1 MGARGSYYFER
12 GMTTASDQLTPEQ
25 KARIAIDGMLTA
37 AGWKVQHKSAINL
50 GAGPGI
56 AVREYDTDTG
66 PADYILFLDRVPV
79 GVVEAKPAHE
89 GERITVHEDQT
100 EGYAKAKL
108 RWTVGQSA
116 LPYCYVSTGEKTTH
130 WDQRDP
136 KPRAREVFSFHRP
149 ETLQELLRT
158 EPLRARLTQFG
169 PLDPTNLRDCQVN
182 AITNLEKSFAL
193 NKPRALVQMATGSGK
208 TFTAITSIYRLLKPP
223 VRMRRILFLVD
234 TKNLGEQAEQE
245 FQSYTPNDDR
255 RKFTELYTVQRLS
268 SSFIDAGAQVC
279 ISTIQRMYSILQGEA
294 LDESAEE
301 LTGGDIARVVG
312 AGGVR
317 ADHDPP
323 PVAYNATYP
332 PEFFDLIIIDEC
344 HRSIYNLWRQV
355 LEYFDAYLVGLT
367 ATPDSRTYA
376 FFNENVVSEYTHEQA
391 VADGVNVGYDEYLIE
406 TRITQKGAEIKA
418 QQQIDKRDRLTRK
431 RRWEQADEDI
441 TYTGT
446 QLDRDVVNMSQIR
459 TVIKA
464 FKRAVETEIFPHRT
478 EVPKTLI
485 FAKTDSHADDIIQIV
500 REEYGEGNDF
510 CKKITYSTEEDPKGL
525 LARFRNDYNP
535 RIAVTVDMIATG
547 TDVKPL
553 ECLLFMRDVK
563 SRNYFEQMK
572 GRGTRTLDADS
583 LKKVSP
589 SATTNKTHFVLVDAV
604 GVTKSCKTDSRP
616 LERKP
621 GVALKDLMMHV
632 VMGQRDA
639 DTLTSLANRLTRM
652 EKQISP
658 KEKEEFAAK
667 AGGKTI
673 QRVVRDLL
681 DAHDPDLVA
690 AAPGVDLPRAAA
702 AVFDDSAFREYVEKV
717 RRSYDQIIDT
727 LNLDDVVFSGASAQA
742 NEKAD
747 EVVKTFRQFL
757 AAKRDE
763 LTALRIYYSQPYR
776 RKDVTFQMVQE
787 VAEALQQ
794 PPFNLT
800 HERVW
805 AAYERSLELKLNGS
819 VQRLLTDLVSLL
831 RFELGMDSELRPY
844 AETVKKN
851 FQEWVFRKQAGHIK
865 FTEAQMEWLRLL
877 RDFIAESV
885 HLDRDDLELGTMG
898 QQGGLARMHQ
908 LFGEGMDGIIDELN
922 EVLAA

>member
-1 MGARGSYYFER
+1 MPLLS
-12 GMTTASDQLTPEQ
+12 PEQ
-25 KARIAIDGMLTA
+25 RARERIDQMLLASGWAVQDKKSLNPSA
-37 AGWKVQHKSAINL
+37 AL
-50 GAGPGI
+50 GV

-66 PADYILFLDRVPV
+66 PADYILFVDRVPV

-89 GERITVHEDQT
+89 GERITVHEEQA

-116 LPYCYVSTGEKTTH
+116 LPFCYVSTGEKTMH

-136 KPRAREVFSFHRP
+136 KPRAREVFSFHKP
-149 ETLQELLRT
+149 ETLQELLKT
-158 EPLRARLTQFG
+158 EPLRSRLTQFG
-169 PLDPTNLRDCQVN
+169 ALDPDKLRDCQVN

-279 ISTIQRMYSILQGEA
+279 ISTIQRMYSILQGEP
-294 LDESAEE
+294 LDASAEE
-301 LTGGDIARVVG
+301 QTGADVERVLG
-312 AGGVR
+312 KKE
-317 ADHDPP
+317 PP
-323 PVAYNATYP
+323 PLQYNAQYP

-418 QQQIDKRDRLTRK
+418 QQQVDKRDRLTRK

-441 TYTGT
+441 SYTGT
-446 QLDRDVVNMSQIR
+446 QLDRDVVNPSQIR
-459 TVIKA
+459 TIIKA

-621 GVALKDLMMHV
+621 GVALKDLMMQV

-658 KEKEEFAAK
+658 KEKEEFATR
-667 AGGKTI
+667 AGGRTI
-673 QRVVRDLL
+673 QKVVSELL
-681 DAHDPDLVA
+681 NPSDPDVA
-690 AAPGVDLPRAAA
+690 AAAPSVDLPKQAT
-702 AVFDDSAFREYVEKV
+702 AVFDDGAFRDYVDNV
-717 RRSYDQIIDT
+717 RKKYEQTI
-727 LNLDDVVFSGASAQA
+727 DVVNPGAVLNIGGAGFTNNGTITVNSSSTSASPPSR
-742 NEKAD
+742 
-747 EVVKTFRQFL
+747 T
-757 AAKRDE
+757 AAPVPMP
-763 LTALRIYYSQPYR
+763 AC
-776 RKDVTFQMVQE
+776 
-787 VAEALQQ
+787 
-794 PPFNLT
+794 
-800 HERVW
+800 
-805 AAYERSLELKLNGS
+805 
-819 VQRLLTDLVSLL
+819 
-831 RFELGMDSELRPY
+831 
-844 AETVKKN
+844 
-851 FQEWVFRKQAGHIK
+851 
-865 FTEAQMEWLRLL
+865 
-877 RDFIAESV
+877 
-885 HLDRDDLELGTMG
+885 
-898 QQGGLARMHQ
+898 
-908 LFGEGMDGIIDELN
+908 
-922 EVLAA
+922 